1 MKKIYIMTF
10 ILAMAACESE
20 LDIKPKQAIEQGLAL
35 SSDTNLKVVLQGAYD
50 GISGFSQNLGSYG
63 FLWGGDILM
72 FSELL
77 AANGEITWTGTYNQ
91 PREVYGKKMLTN
103 NSFIRAN
110 WSGGFYTINICNSI
124 IANIDKV
131 DEGYRDLVK
140 GSALFIRGSVYFE
153 LVKFFGKPYSAGNTS
168 TNLAVPL
175 MLEGTELID
184 EKSYSARATV
194 EQIYQQVLSDLTQA
208 EDLLAKGEASLS
220 DLEDLDSNDPYA
232 TPTAAAA
239 ILSRVYLQMAD
250 YANARDAADRVI
262 SSGRYELVEDI
273 ESEFNNSANTTE
285 DIFAIQVNE
294 QDGNNDMFV
303 YWSTSEYG
311 ARDGDIQINEK
322 HTDLYEED
330 DARGQ
335 LFYESN
341 GAVRTL
347 KWQQQFKILPIVRLA
362 EMYLTRAEANSRLG
376 TSVGDTPENDV
387 NRIRERVGLDDL
399 TNPTLDQILME
410 RKLELAF
417 EGSAVHDLKR
427 LKGSADGKSYDDN
440 LMVFPVPARDI
451 SANPNLVQ
459 NDGYSAN

>member
-1 MKKIYIMTF
+1 MTF
-10 ILAMAACESE
+10 LLAMVACETQ
-20 LDIKPKQAIEQGLAL
+20 LDIKPKQAIEQEDAL
-35 SSDTNLKVVLQGAYD
+35 SSDTNLKIVLQAAYD
-50 GISGFSQNLGSYG
+50 GLSGFSQNLGSYG

-110 WSGGFYTINICNSI
+110 WSGGFYTINICNNI

-140 GSALFIRGSVYFE
+140 GSAMFIRGSVYFE
-153 LVKFFGKPYSAGNTS
+153 LVRFFGKPYSAGNIS

-175 MLEGTELID
+175 MLEGTEVID
-184 EKSYSARATV
+184 ENSYSERATV

-208 EDLLAKGEASLS
+208 ETLLAQGEESVS
-220 DLEDLDSNDPYA
+220 EIEDDYSSNDPYA

-262 SSGRYELVEDI
+262 ASGRYSLVDDI

-285 DIFAIQVNE
+285 DIFAMQVNE

-322 HTDLYEED
+322 HTDLYDTD
-330 DARGQ
+330 DARGKM
-335 LFYESN
+335 FYESN

-362 EMYLTRAEANSRLG
+362 EMYLTRAEANNRLG
-376 TSVGDTPENDV
+376 TTVGDTPENDV
-387 NRIRERVGLDDL
+387 NAIRTRVGLGDL
-399 TNPTLDQILME
+399 TNPTLDEILLE

-417 EGSAVHDLKR
+417 EGSAIHDLKR

-459 NDGYSAN
+459 NDGYSDN